1 MKLELIGDLI
11 ETEGGGV
18 IAELDID
25 DEGKAYLMQ
34 KGFEYLILRGI
45 EQAKKEM
52 LLEQAPLLQSHIDD
66 ALNLT
71 VRARNALIAFDIS
84 TVEQLVSKT
93 ENYLLR
99 RIPNISNKS
108 VADIKDALAQVGLKL
123 KE

>member
-1 MKLELIGDLI
+1 MGLDNQRKGTDMKLELIGDLI

-52 LLEQAPLLQSHIDD
+52 QDD
-66 ALNLT
+66 
-71 VRARNALIAFDIS
+71 
-84 TVEQLVSKT
+84 
-93 ENYLLR
+93 
-99 RIPNISNKS
+99 
-108 VADIKDALAQVGLKL
+108 
-123 KE
+123 